1 MLRGNMRKYRLQ
13 DTQKILGSRT
23 DANLKK
29 SILSWRNQLKDVFG
43 VIIKGDKLDILED
56 DLVHTKTNVKD
67 PNAPL
72 IPDLANASLVET
84 LPVVARKIDL
94 KPQGIASKPGDID
107 PKLREEK
114 PMNNNPSL
122 NRVFKKKLVRNSAF
136 ISLNRTYGSVD
147 AREILTDLNDL
158 LQELKSGGKTIPGRG

>member
-1 MLRGNMRKYRLQ
+1 MRKYRLQ

-29 SILSWRNQLKDVFG
+29 SILSWRNQLKEVFR

-94 KPQGIASKPGDID
+94 KPQEIASKPGDID

-158 LQELKSGGKTIPGRG
+158 LQELKSGGKTILGRG